1 MASVKKVRADEL
13 LFSQGKAESRS
24 QAKVLIMAGKVRSG
38 KDSVI
43 QKPAQLIPENT
54 ELHVENPPRFV
65 SRGGEK
71 LAGALEKFSI
81 DVSGAYALDVGA
93 STGGFTDC
101 LLQNGASAVTCIDV
115 GHGQLHF
122 KLRSDVRVSN
132 FEKVNARALDSVELP
147 RETYDFVVGDL
158 SFISLTKILIPSWHR
173 VCDGG
178 TLIMLIK
185 PQFEAMRE
193 EVSRGGGIIRDEAV
207 HSRVVKEI
215 LEFCEENLEGFHL
228 VGLCDSPI
236 LGGDGNKE
244 FLFYARKIVA
254 KEI

>member
-1 MASVKKVRADEL
+1 MASVKKIRADEL
-13 LFSQGKAESRS
+13 LFVQGKAESRS

-38 KDSVI
+38 KDSVV
-43 QKPAQLIPENT
+43 QKPAQMLSVDT
-54 ELHVENPPRFV
+54 DLWVENPPRFV

-71 LAGALEKFSI
+71 LAGAIDKFSI

-101 LLQNGASAVTCIDV
+101 LLQNGAEAVTCVDV

-122 KLRSDVRVSN
+122 KLRSDSRVSN

-147 RETYDFVVGDL
+147 REAYDYVVGDL
-158 SFISLTKILIPSWHR
+158 SFISLTKILIPSWNR
-173 VCDGG
+173 VCEGG
-178 TLIMLIK
+178 ALIMLIK
-185 PQFEAMRE
+185 PQFEATRE
-193 EVSRGGGIIRDEAV
+193 EVSRGNGIIRDEAI
-207 HSRVVKEI
+207 HERVVKDV
-215 LEFCEENLEGFHL
+215 LQFCKENLRGFSL

-244 FLFYARKIVA
+244 FLFYARKISSG
-254 KEI
+254 EI